1 MIDSESKNWKTYKY
15 IFGKYFLDDDL
26 DDQWIWQSRY
36 PLNIIFLLTT
46 KLSYNISVLY
56 LESMV
61 QENPRKAGRKRE
73 EIKPWG

>member
-1 MIDSESKNWKTYKY
+1 MIDSESKNWKIYKY

-36 PLNIIFLLTT
+36 PLIIIFLLTT